1 MVKANKNDMTA
12 STLVSSIIIV
22 IKITNWK
29 RKYTLPNQ
37 LGSLVVQNGKEES
50 PSIAFATFSQERGT
64 NSEGI
69 RKRGM
74 GVTFELGI
82 SVNLLQRF
90 YACFLLS

>member
-37 LGSLVVQNGKEES
+37 SDRPQATDHSS
-50 PSIAFATFSQERGT
+50 PTSDPPLDDG
-64 NSEGI
+64 GI
-69 RKRGM
+69 
-74 GVTFELGI
+74 
-82 SVNLLQRF
+82 
-90 YACFLLS
+90 